1 MKQAFTLIELVFVCI
16 ILSLLFS
23 MAYVYYKPDYL
34 RLGAEQVLN
43 DIKYT
48 RHLALIQ
55 NDFRAK
61 EFNIAKREWFKAK
74 WQLYFIRSKS
84 ATNNEQTY
92 TIFLDKNG
100 DGNANI
106 GKNMINKDRE
116 IAVDLINPDILMNSG
131 QSGVIN
137 QNDSKANL
145 KYNIEK
151 TYGISKVLFEG
162 ACKGSTRLI
171 FDDYGRLYTPLKNA
185 MRTYDKLASFNN
197 DCIIRLS
204 NKKNQHI
211 CIVINTVSGYAYIPK
226 FSTKD
231 TQLVVIN
238 NQYFVCNNL

>member
-1 MKQAFTLIELVFVCI
+1 
-16 ILSLLFS
+16 
-23 MAYVYYKPDYL
+23 
-34 RLGAEQVLN
+34 
-43 DIKYT
+43 
-48 RHLALIQ
+48 
-55 NDFRAK
+55 
-61 EFNIAKREWFKAK
+61 
-74 WQLYFIRSKS
+74 
-84 ATNNEQTY
+84 
-92 TIFLDKNG
+92 
-100 DGNANI
+100 
-106 GKNMINKDRE
+106 
-116 IAVDLINPDILMNSG
+116 MNSG

-238 NQYFVCNNL
+238 NQYFACNNL

>member
-1 MKQAFTLIELVFVCI
+1 MKQAFTLIELAFVCI

-55 NDFRAK
+55 NDFRTK

-137 QNDSKANL
+137 QNDFKANL

-185 MRTYDKLASFNN
+185 MRPYDKLSSFNN
-197 DCIIRLS
+197 NCIIRLS
-204 NKKNQHI
+204 NKQDQHI
-211 CIVINTVSGYAYIPK
+211 CIVINPISGYAYIPN
-226 FSTKD
+226 FSSLN
-231 TQLVVIN
+231 QQSIILN
-238 NQYFVCNNL
+238 NKQIFCHNI

>member
-1 MKQAFTLIELVFVCI
+1 MKTAFTLVELVFVCV
-16 ILSLLFS
+16 ILSILFS
-23 MAYVYYKPDYL
+23 ISYFYFKPNYL
-34 RLGAEQVLN
+34 RLGAEQILN

-61 EFNIAKREWFKAK
+61 EFNIAKREWYKAK

-106 GKNMINKDRE
+106 GKHMINKDRE
-116 IAVDLINPDILMNSG
+116 IAVDLINPNILMNSG

-137 QNDSKANL
+137 QNDFKANI

-151 TYGISKVLFEG
+151 SYGIVKVLFEG
-162 ACKGSTRLI
+162 ACKGTTRLI

-185 MRTYDKLASFNN
+185 NRSYDKLSSLDN
-197 DCIIRLS
+197 DCIIKLS
-204 NKKNQHI
+204 NYQDQHL
-211 CIVINTVSGYAYIPK
+211 CIVIDPFSGYAYIPK
-226 FSTKD
+226 FSTSKNQNIFLNGKQI
-231 TQLVVIN
+231 TCSQL
-238 NQYFVCNNL
+238 

>member
-55 NDFRAK
+55 NDFRVK

-137 QNDSKANL
+137 QNDFKANL

-185 MRTYDKLASFNN
+185 TRTYDKLTSFNN

-204 NKKNQHI
+204 NNQNEHV
-211 CIVINTVSGYAYIPK
+211 CIIINPISGYAYIPK
-226 FSTKD
+226 FTSHKE
-231 TQLVVIN
+231 QNIILN
-238 NQYFVCNNL
+238 NKQIFCHNL

>member
-238 NQYFVCNNL
+238 NQYFACNNL

>member
-16 ILSLLFS
+16 ILSLLFF
-23 MAYVYYKPDYL
+23 MAYIYYKPDYL

-48 RHLALIQ
+48 RHLALMQ
-55 NDFRAK
+55 NDFRVK

-137 QNDSKANL
+137 QNDFKANL

-162 ACKGSTRLI
+162 ACKGSTRLV
-171 FDDYGRLYTPLKNA
+171 FDDYGRLYTPLKMLHAFMINLLLLI
-185 MRTYDKLASFNN
+185 M
-197 DCIIRLS
+197 
-204 NKKNQHI
+204 
-211 CIVINTVSGYAYIPK
+211 IV
-226 FSTKD
+226 
-231 TQLVVIN
+231 L
-238 NQYFVCNNL
+238 

>member
-55 NDFRAK
+55 NDFRVK

-106 GKNMINKDRE
+106 GKNMTNKDRE
-116 IAVDLINPDILMNSG
+116 IAVDLINPNILMNSG

-137 QNDSKANL
+137 QNDFKANS

-185 MRTYDKLASFNN
+185 MRAYDKLASFNN
-197 DCIIRLS
+197 DCIVRLS
-204 NKKNQHI
+204 NNQNKHI
-211 CIVINTVSGYAYIPK
+211 CIIINPISGYAYIPK
-226 FSTKD
+226 FSSNK
-231 TQLVVIN
+231 TQNIILN
-238 NQYFVCNNL
+238 NKNTYCHTL

>member
-1 MKQAFTLIELVFVCI
+1 MFIISLIIYVWEL
-16 ILSLLFS
+16 S
-23 MAYVYYKPDYL
+23 
-34 RLGAEQVLN
+34 VLN

-238 NQYFVCNNL
+238 NQYFACNNL

>member
-23 MAYVYYKPDYL
+23 MTYVYYKPDYL

-48 RHLALIQ
+48 RHLALMQ
-55 NDFRAK
+55 NDFRVK

-137 QNDSKANL
+137 QNDFKANL

-151 TYGISKVLFEG
+151 TYGISKVLFKG
-162 ACKGSTRLI
+162 ACKGSTRLV

-185 MRTYDKLASFNN
+185 TRAYDKLASFDN

-204 NKKNQHI
+204 NNQNEHV
-211 CIVINTVSGYAYIPK
+211 CIVINPISGYAYIPNFTSHK
-226 FSTKD
+226 G
-231 TQLVVIN
+231 QNIILN
-238 NQYFVCNNL
+238 NKQIFCHNL